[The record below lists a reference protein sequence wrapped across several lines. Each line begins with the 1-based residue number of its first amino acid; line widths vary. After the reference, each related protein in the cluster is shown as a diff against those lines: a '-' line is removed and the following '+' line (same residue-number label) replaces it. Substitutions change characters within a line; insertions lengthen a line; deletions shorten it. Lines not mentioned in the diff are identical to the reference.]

1 MPVLIGTSR
10 FGSTASFYAKFRSRY
25 PAALL
30 DDIAR
35 RCGLDGTGRL
45 LDLGCGPAFIA
56 IAMAPHFSEVVG
68 LDPAPEMLEV
78 AAREAAAPPVPLKFI
93 PGRSPALV

>member
-10 FGSTASFYAKFRSRY
+10 FNSTASFYAKFRPRY

-30 DDIAR
+30 DEIAT

-56 IAMAPHFSEVVG
+56 IAMALIS
-68 LDPAPEMLEV
+68 A
-78 AAREAAAPPVPLKFI
+78 KW
-93 PGRSPALV
+93 